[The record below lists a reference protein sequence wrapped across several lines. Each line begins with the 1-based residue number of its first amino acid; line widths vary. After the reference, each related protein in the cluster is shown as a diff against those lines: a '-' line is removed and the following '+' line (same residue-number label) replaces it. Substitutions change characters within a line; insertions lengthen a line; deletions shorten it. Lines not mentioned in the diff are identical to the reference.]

1 VKALRHPKRLGIEA
15 GRVTDPGFG
24 PTQKGEY
31 SRLDTSEKKDTVFF
45 FPKKKKTDVF
55 RQNQSLRGRCSVAA
69 RVFVDDAA

>member
-1 VKALRHPKRLGIEA
+1 LGIEA

-31 SRLDTSEKKDTVFF
+31 SRLDTSEKKDVPKVFF
-45 FPKKKKTDVF
+45 FPKKKDVF

>member
-1 VKALRHPKRLGIEA
+1 LGIEA

-31 SRLDTSEKKDTVFF
+31 SRLDTSDKKDTGSF
-45 FPKKKKTDVF
+45 FPKKKDVF

>member
-1 VKALRHPKRLGIEA
+1 LGIEA
-15 GRVTDPGFG
+15 GRVTDPAFG

-69 RVFVDDAA
+69 RVFVDGAA